1 VLDFVKLNA
10 VVGVQ
15 AKVQIMQH
23 GCVVGYLV
31 EVSHEGALPTA
42 IRRTVESFG
51 TQYGSLSTGTVLC
64 QLARFSVNWHGWQ
77 YRQVGVSEHPQAQE
91 QQFDGVFGNPALR

>member
-51 TQYGSLSTGTVLC
+51 TQ
-64 QLARFSVNWHGWQ
+64 
-77 YRQVGVSEHPQAQE
+77 
-91 QQFDGVFGNPALR
+91 